1 MRISIFVD
9 GNNYFYLRK
18 RHLGW
23 SIDFRKLIE
32 HYGKMGDVVDA
43 FYYSAID
50 MSRPL
55 NTFFVALPYSGFALV
70 SKPLKTIG
78 GDGDAHQK
86 GNLDVEIVMDLLNT
100 IDHYDM
106 AVLVSGDGDFTR
118 PLELLR
124 AKGKRFQVL
133 SHPAVVAKELLA
145 VAGMHYVNIATLEEE
160 LKRSSSEHEQDIE
173 SVIEDMA
180 QVEAEYP
187 I

>member
-18 RHLGW
+18 KNLGW

-55 NTFFVALPYSGFALV
+55 NSFFMALPHSGFALV

-78 GDGDAHQK
+78 NDGDAYQK
-86 GNLDVEIVMDLLNT
+86 GNLDVEIVMDLLTT
-100 IDHYDM
+100 IDNYDM
-106 AVLVSGDGDFTR
+106 AVLISGDGDFAR
-118 PLELLR
+118 PLEFLR
-124 AKGKRFQVL
+124 ARGKRFQVL

-145 VAGMHYVNIATLEEE
+145 VVGMHYVNIATLEED
-160 LKRSSSEHEQDIE
+160 LKLSSSDRAHDIE

-180 QVEAEYP
+180 QVESEYP